1 MQGILTKNRVSKL
14 WRRRS
19 LPNPHNAQP
28 LTALPAILSAM
39 EPVTHFLTGA
49 CLSRAGFNRK
59 AAYATLAMTLAAEA
73 PDLDVLWGLRGPV
86 AGFQH
91 HRGITHTFIA
101 APVIALVT
109 VGVVWLIH
117 RWRKKPPAIAP
128 RWGLLWLF
136 SLIAVL
142 SHLLLDYTNN
152 YGLRPFFPFND
163 HWYARSIVFIFDPII
178 FLALLASFIMPWIF
192 GLADREIGAR
202 RILFRGRGWSI
213 AALIFILLWWSL
225 RNAEH
230 AHAIELVHNG
240 GFVSEPITRID
251 AEPSIIDP
259 FAWRVIA
266 ETHDDYWIT
275 EVHTLH
281 DDVQSDTASIIYKP
295 QVTPAVAAAKQ
306 SYLGRVYLD
315 WAKFPLVTDMGNAPI
330 PNAWTPQ
337 SGWHTVQFQ
346 DLRFGNPGSDSNP
359 LGAWAY
365 IGPGNEVEAM
375 FMSGHEQK

>member
-1 MQGILTKNRVSKL
+1 
-14 WRRRS
+14 
-19 LPNPHNAQP
+19 
-28 LTALPAILSAM
+28 M

-73 PDLDVLWGLRGPV
+73 PDLDVFWGFRGPV

-128 RWGLLWLF
+128 RWGLLWFF
-136 SLIAVL
+136 SLLAAL

-152 YGLRPFFPFND
+152 YGLRPFFPFNG
-163 HWYARSIVFIFDPII
+163 HWYARSIVFIFDPVI
-178 FLALLASFIMPWIF
+178 FLVLLASFIMPWIF
-192 GLADREIGAR
+192 GLTDSEIGAR
-202 RILFRGRGWSI
+202 RTRFRGRGWSI
-213 AALIFILLWWSL
+213 AALILIVLWWSL

-230 AHAIELVHNG
+230 AHAIELVSNG
-240 GFVSEPITRID
+240 GYVNEPIVHIN
-251 AEPSIIDP
+251 AEPSIVDP

-266 ETHDDYWIT
+266 ETRDDYY
-275 EVHTLH
+275 VVKVRTLH
-281 DDVQSDTASIIYKP
+281 DDVQSDTAETIYKP

-315 WAKFPLVTDMGNAPI
+315 WSKFPVVTDIGTVPAPG
-330 PNAWTPQ
+330 AWLPQ
-337 SGWHTVQFQ
+337 PGWHTVEFQ
-346 DLRFGNPGSDSNP
+346 DLRFDTLSSGEGGNP
-359 LGAWAY
+359 LAAWAY

>member
-1 MQGILTKNRVSKL
+1 
-14 WRRRS
+14 
-19 LPNPHNAQP
+19 
-28 LTALPAILSAM
+28 M

-117 RWRKKPPAIAP
+117 RWRKPPAIAP
-128 RWGLLWLF
+128 RWALLWFF
-136 SLIAVL
+136 SLLAVF

-152 YGLRPFFPFND
+152 YGLRPFFPFNV
-163 HWYARSIVFIFDPII
+163 HWYTRSIVFIFDPVV
-178 FLALLASFIMPWIF
+178 FLALLASLFMPWLF

-202 RILFRGRGWSI
+202 RTLFRGRGWSI
-213 AALIFILLWWSL
+213 AMLIFIALWWSL

-230 AHAIELVHNG
+230 AHAIELVRDAG
-240 GFVSEPITRID
+240 IVSEPVTHID
-251 AEPSIIDP
+251 AEPSIVDP
-259 FAWRVIA
+259 FTWTVIA
-266 ETHDDYWIT
+266 ETQNYYQVVK
-275 EVHTLH
+275 VHTLH
-281 DDVQSDTASIIYKP
+281 DNVQSDTATTIYKP

-315 WAKFPLVTDMGNAPI
+315 WAKFPVVTDIGNTPAGDAP
-330 PNAWTPQ
+330 PPEPD
-337 SGWHTVQFQ
+337 WHTVQFQ
-346 DLRFGNPGSDSNP
+346 DLRFYDPADQSQSP

-365 IGPGNEVEAM
+365 IGPGNVVEAM